1 MVIFDLVISVMNKAL
16 QQMLLALGLGL
27 FVFQLNAQPD
37 INRIQTLDQP
47 VTDVSDLIQDADG
60 FIWIATYEGVIKY
73 DGYTLMPFHPVN
85 EQDLHLRIQGIEE
98 IVRSSSGHLWIAH
111 QRGVS
116 CIDLSTSKY
125 VLFQAPDGS
134 STYSL
139 LQNKWA
145 YRLTEDQQGD
155 IWVGTL
161 EEGLIKISWGRNQ
174 VDRPQLSTYFE
185 NATIESLKPSGDA
198 LWVSIKDLG
207 IYKMASDDVF
217 RHIWPIRKG
226 SVDAKI
232 RYSDIEVD
240 QKTRSVWLTSWEDGL
255 SRLQMDGRFSEVIG
269 FDNWKAQESQPS
281 AFYKIVR
288 TRDGIIWIAS
298 YGLGLY
304 SFDPANETFQNFQ
317 YNRDSKNSIPNDII
331 ISLFK
336 DRQENIWLGTF
347 GNDIAVVHPG
357 RNQFMRPTLLDD
369 EADMKSQKSVVSIVE
384 TNNQTVWLA
393 TSRRGV
399 YRSTYQPKSGVRK
412 AFEKVRQLSD
422 LGPVD
427 FLFKDSR
434 DNLWINISVKGW
446 YKYDTRERHLT
457 KITWIENQSVDRI
470 ADAIETP
477 DGNFWMATR
486 TNGLLKINNQEKTT
500 KRFRNVDGDSSSL
513 NSNAVYCL
521 FSDSSGRLWV
531 GTNNGIAIKNIGTDS
546 FVRLQHDPDNEH
558 SLSHNE
564 VNQIA
569 ESDGVIW
576 VATMRGL
583 NKIPFVPDLNDRP
596 FLVYDQTDGLA
607 DDNIKSIIEADNGE
621 IWMGTKY
628 GVSCLR
634 TQTERFHNFDL
645 TNNLQSY
652 SFNPRSILKDKE
664 GFIYFGSILGLNII
678 HPDSITSTETNFPV
692 KLTQFRLLNQTV
704 NHGEVIAG
712 RVLLARDI
720 SQTESIKL
728 ASDENSIS
736 FRFSTM
742 NYKSNHIDH
751 FQYKL
756 EGFDKQWIK
765 TNSNEASYTNL
776 DPGTYR
782 FLVKKETQATSN
794 HAEVEVII
802 LPHFLQ
808 SAEARIIYIMALIG
822 LLYLIHRIIRS
833 NNELKIAK
841 IEKAK
846 EHELTQTKLR
856 FFTNISHEIRTP
868 LTLIKGYL
876 DELVVVKAT
885 DVRWGT
891 PLNAIY
897 QNTQK
902 LLMLVNQLLDFRKIE
917 NDSLG
922 VSISKVDINEQ
933 INEVINFFRYSAE
946 RQSKKIEFHSDFS
959 GQYCW
964 YDEDKLEKILFNLI
978 SNALKFSNSGGTVK
992 VTLQVLDNGGH
1003 LDNKE
1008 VREVMILEVQDTGR
1022 GIDKADLDGVFRR
1035 FYQVNSKGEEY
1046 FQGSGIG
1053 LAFTQRLVEI
1063 QQGVISIASE
1073 LGKGTTFRI
1082 VLPASKDHIADDI
1095 PDENME
1101 LTEGNQHRELNGWPD
1116 LLETDVS
1123 DGDPD
1128 PGAIELVFT
1137 VLIVEDNAEVLTLL
1151 KRVFNTD
1158 YRVFMAKNGQ
1168 EGLELARELQPDIV
1182 ISDVVMPM
1190 MDGYELCRQLKSNYI
1205 TSHIP
1210 IILLSAKTSEEHQ
1223 VEGFEFGADAY
1234 MTKPFNGEVLKSH
1247 IKSIITSRKILRDR
1261 FAMEPHV
1268 EPKDITVNSEDERF
1282 LRQAI
1287 DLVENNLKNEL
1298 FTTEMLAD
1306 QLNLSRT
1313 VLFRKMKNL
1322 TGCSANAFIKKIRM
1336 KQAAYLIEK
1345 NFGNFTQICYEV
1357 GLNDVKHFR
1366 NSFKEHFGVTPSDYK
1381 AGVKSSEMNHK

>member
-1 MVIFDLVISVMNKAL
+1 MVTIDLVISGINKAL
-16 QQMLLALGLGL
+16 QQMLLAFGMGL
-27 FVFQLNAQPD
+27 FVLELGAQPD
-37 INRIQTLDQP
+37 INRIHTLDQP
-47 VTDVSDLIQDADG
+47 VTDVSDLIQDEAG

-85 EQDLHLRIQGIEE
+85 EPDLHLRIQGIEE

-125 VLFQAPDGS
+125 VLFQGVDGS

-139 LQNKWA
+139 LQNEWA
-145 YRLTEDQQGD
+145 YRLTEDQGGD

-161 EEGLIKISWGRNQ
+161 EEGLTKISWSHNLE
-174 VDRPQLSTYFE
+174 DRPLLSTYFE
-185 NATIESLKPSGDA
+185 NSTIESLKTSEDA

-207 IYKMASDDVF
+207 VYRMASDDVF
-217 RHIWPIRKG
+217 RHIWPIRKE
-226 SVDAKI
+226 SADVKI

-240 QKTRSVWLTSWEDGL
+240 QKTKSVWLTSWEDGL
-255 SRLQMDGRFSEVIG
+255 SRLQMDTKFSEVLQ
-269 FDNWKAQESQPS
+269 FHNWKAQDSQPS
-281 AFYKIVR
+281 AFYKAVR
-288 TRDGIIWIAS
+288 TSDGIIWIAS

-304 SFDPANETFQNFQ
+304 NFDPTTEIFQNFQ

-384 TNNQTVWLA
+384 THNQTIWLA

-399 YRSTYQPKSGVRK
+399 YRSTYLPKSGVREE
-412 AFEKVRQLSD
+412 FEKVRELSG

-446 YKYDTRERHLT
+446 YKYDTREGLLS

-500 KRFRNVDGDSSSL
+500 KRYRNIEGDSSSL

-531 GTNNGIAIKNIGTDS
+531 GTNNGIAVKNIGVDS
-546 FVRLQHDPDNEH
+546 FVRLQHDPDNDH

-564 VNQIA
+564 VNQIV

-583 NKIPFVPDLNDRP
+583 NKISYGSPLGADR
-596 FLVYDQTDGLA
+596 FLIYDQTDGLA
-607 DDNIKSIIEADNGE
+607 DDNIKSIIAADNGQ

-628 GVSCLR
+628 GISCLQK
-634 TQTERFHNFDL
+634 QTERFYNFDL

-652 SFNPRSILKDKE
+652 SFNPRSILKDRE

-678 HPDSITSTETNFPV
+678 HPDSITFSETNFPV
-692 KLTQFRLLNQTV
+692 RLTQFRLLNQTV
-704 NHGEVIAG
+704 SHGEVIAG
-712 RVLLARDI
+712 RVLLADDI
-720 SQTESIKL
+720 SQTERIEL

-736 FRFSTM
+736 FRFSTL

-782 FLVKKETQATSN
+782 FLVKKESQTSN
-794 HAEVEVII
+794 NGAEVEVII

-808 SAEARIIYIMALIG
+808 STEARIIYILALIG
-822 LLYLIHRIIRS
+822 ILYLIHRIIKS

-876 DELVVVKAT
+876 DELVVAKAT
-885 DVRWGT
+885 DVRWGS

-902 LLMLVNQLLDFRKIE
+902 LLMLINQLLDFRKIE

-922 VSISKVDINEQ
+922 VSVSKVDVNEQ
-933 INEVINFFRYSAE
+933 IDEVINFFRYSAE

-978 SNALKFSNSGGTVK
+978 SNALKFSDSGGTVR
-992 VTLQVLDNGGH
+992 VTLLVTDNKGH
-1003 LDNKE
+1003 LGNKE
-1008 VREVMILEVQDTGR
+1008 IKKVMILEVKDTGR
-1022 GIDKADLDGVFRR
+1022 GIDKANLEGIFRR
-1035 FYQVNSKGEEY
+1035 FYQVNSEGEEH

-1063 QQGVISIASE
+1063 QQGMISVESE
-1073 LGKGTTFRI
+1073 LGQGTTFRV
-1082 VLPASKDHIADDI
+1082 VLPASKDHIADYI

-1116 LLETDVS
+1116 LLETEVHEN
-1123 DGDPD
+1123 D
-1128 PGAIELVFT
+1128 PGDVELVFT

-1182 ISDVVMPM
+1182 ISDVVMPI

-1210 IILLSAKTSEEHQ
+1210 IILLSAKTSDEHQ
-1223 VEGFEFGADAY
+1223 VEGYEFGADAY

-1282 LRQAI
+1282 LQQAI
-1287 DLVENNLKNEL
+1287 DLVENNLKNES

-1345 NFGNFTQICYEV
+1345 NFGNLTQICYEV

-1381 AGVKSSEMNHK
+1381 AGIKPSELNRK